1 MTDSKFIASSAAAFA
16 FAVSFSLSPA
26 DAAPV
31 SSASGAAAYETA
43 DKGGGNAGPSSGKS
57 ADTKRD
63 NKKQTDAASDA
74 APPKTDDK
82 KAKQHAEEIQFE
94 YLDAR
99 GFKKRDI
106 NTYNIHYFQ
115 QARNY
120 GALTVYRGLTLE
132 RALGYSFEND
142 FPESSQA
149 VGFGP
154 ALMLRWK
161 QPLSGKLAASL
172 DFSGSL
178 LFYNHAHP
186 ANGRPFGFL
195 WRLGP
200 RLIWDYSERGSISV
214 GWSVAHSSN
223 GLRSKN
229 PGYNG
234 VGFSLGLAW
243 RW

>member
-31 SSASGAAAYETA
+31 PSASGAAAYEAA
-43 DKGGGNAGPSSGKS
+43 DKSGGNAEPSSGKS
-57 ADTKRD
+57 AETKQD
-63 NKKQTDAASDA
+63 NKKQTDA

-82 KAKQHAEEIQFE
+82 KAKKHAEEIQFE

-120 GALTVYRGLTLE
+120 GALTVYRGLTFE
-132 RALGYSFEND
+132 RALGYSYEND

-149 VGFGP
+149 VGLGP
-154 ALMLRWK
+154 ALMIRWK

-178 LFYNHAHP
+178 LFYNHVHP

-223 GLRSKN
+223 GMKAKN